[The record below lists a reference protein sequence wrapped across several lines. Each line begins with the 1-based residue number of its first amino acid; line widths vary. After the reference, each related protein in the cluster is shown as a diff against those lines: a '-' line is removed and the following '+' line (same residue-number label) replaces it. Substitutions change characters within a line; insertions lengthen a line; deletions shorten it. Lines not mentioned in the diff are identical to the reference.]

1 MMINPDDFRHIPRII
16 KASLEVRDYDVTYEY
31 VQNEGSYQFDTS
43 MRPVTLVLP
52 ANPIDK
58 FRIEICDYFK
68 SWMINPL
75 VIHRNGNKIMGV
87 EEHLN
92 CDVPG
97 SMLALIYTRT
107 SMGWIVDTTL
117 TKFLGNK

>member
-1 MMINPDDFRHIPRII
+1 MMNLETILRIPRII
-16 KASLEVRDYDVTYEY
+16 TAKLDVCDYDVTYEY

-75 VIHRNGNKIMGV
+75 VIHRNGNKIMGI

>member
-1 MMINPDDFRHIPRII
+1 MMVNPDLLLRIPRII
-16 KASLEVRDYDVTYEY
+16 TAALEVRDYDTTYEY

-43 MRPVTLVLP
+43 MGPVTLVLP

-75 VIHRNGNKIMGV
+75 VIHRNGNRIMGV

>member
-1 MMINPDDFRHIPRII
+1 MMNLETILRIPRII
-16 KASLEVRDYDVTYEY
+16 TAKLEVRDYDVTYEY

-75 VIHRNGNKIMGV
+75 VIHRNGNRIMGV

-107 SMGWIVDTTL
+107 TMGWIVDTTL